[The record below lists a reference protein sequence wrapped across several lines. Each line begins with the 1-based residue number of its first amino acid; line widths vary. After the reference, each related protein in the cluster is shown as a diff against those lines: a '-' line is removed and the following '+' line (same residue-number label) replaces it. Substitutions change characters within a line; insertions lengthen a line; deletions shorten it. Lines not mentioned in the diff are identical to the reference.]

1 MCSLISGVFL
11 GSIYWAVCFSKPHWI
26 RAGIFGSHDPI
37 FPTWSVLGHEF
48 SCSFRQRL
56 QYSHFSG
63 PGRPNSVGTYHT
75 HILRKL
81 WLLLLFWKVP
91 IRLPSGPFSA
101 CEAGF
106 EAFLE
111 MGTSEG
117 KVPQSSVREQRNLA
131 ASFGSHKKTA
141 VIDQHKSSHKEI
153 WLNWQLCALP
163 KNWKNVLQIQWDPK
177 KVVHNNQNT

>member
-1 MCSLISGVFL
+1 MFSLISGVFL

-26 RAGIFGSHDPI
+26 RAGIFGSHDPN
-37 FPTWSVLGHEF
+37 FPTWSFLGPEF

-63 PGRPNSVGTYHT
+63 PGRLNLVGTYHSHT
-75 HILRKL
+75 LRKI
-81 WLLLLFWKVP
+81 WTLLLFWKVT
-91 IRLPSGPFSA
+91 IWLLSGLFSA
-101 CEAGF
+101 CETGF

-131 ASFGSHKKTA
+131 ASFGSHKK
-141 VIDQHKSSHKEI
+141 QL
-153 WLNWQLCALP
+153 WLTNIRVP
-163 KNWKNVLQIQWDPK
+163 IK
-177 KVVHNNQNT
+177 KYG